1 MSLNSGRLEISFVGI
16 ILTSTGV
23 MTKRDFA
30 KKNYDQCLMSY
41 NGMVYD
47 KSQSEAY
54 YSNWVYNTSRSDEER
69 REAMK
74 YTIGGA
80 DNIWQIPIDSDN
92 VELFASYGP
101 KVNHRFYSNQAL
113 YVSVE
118 HPR

>member
-1 MSLNSGRLEISFVGI
+1 
-16 ILTSTGV
+16 

-69 REAMK
+69 RDAMK

-80 DNIWQIPIDSDN
+80 DNIWGLVMQIPIDLDN

-101 KVNHRFYSNQAL
+101 KVNHKFYSNQA
-113 YVSVE
+113 YYMSVE

>member
-1 MSLNSGRLEISFVGI
+1 M
-16 ILTSTGV
+16 STGV
-23 MTKRDFA
+23 MTKRNFA
-30 KKNYDQCLMSY
+30 KKNYDQWLMSY

-47 KSQSEAY
+47 KIQSEAY
-54 YSNWVYNTSRSDEER
+54 YNNWVYNTSRSDEER
-69 REAMK
+69 RDAMK

-80 DNIWQIPIDSDN
+80 DNIWGLVMQIPIDLDN